1 MAKSAAQRQA
11 KWRRQHP
18 AKARVVSR
26 EAQQKR
32 RDAAKEARPA
42 GIDYPDTQP
51 DNEAE
56 ALIEWAEKVLIVP
69 HGHSLAG
76 QPFKIPDYGAR
87 FIRDCLASK
96 CKDGLICMARKQGKT
111 AITAVIVLYFLV
123 GPGRRRGWRCGIA
136 STSRLTA
143 GELRGQIEAIATASN
158 LKGIRF
164 WKRSSPAITTDGG
177 SVDVLSADRNSGAA
191 SGYDLV
197 IVDELGLLQEKD
209 RGLIN
214 SLRASLA
221 AKNGRFLALSIF
233 GSGPHVPEFL
243 ARKDHEGVCVH
254 LYQPPL
260 DSKIGDESAWRAGNP
275 GLGSIKSLAHM
286 RAALKRVLSS
296 VGDQSFFRAEE
307 MNLPGESSKELLC
320 SPDDWKKCVVRH
332 SSELPP
338 RGGRA
343 WLALDPGGS
352 ASMTSCA
359 CAWENGR
366 LECFSAFPAVPSLED
381 RGTAEGLG
389 SLYVQA
395 RARGEL
401 KTYSGR
407 VTNVADFLA
416 SVIHELADVE
426 IVSGASDRFRKS
438 EVLQILEDPKT
449 GAEFPWEFVP
459 MGCGERG
466 SADVRALQRS
476 ILRAEFKTLPSLL
489 FASGLSSAIIRRDG
503 NSNPGLERS
512 GKARIDLVSALVLAA
527 GLRAAAG
534 DDSEFSVCQRSVT

>member
-1 MAKSAAQRQA
+1 MGQTSAQRQA

-18 AKARVVSR
+18 VASRVAAR
-26 EAQQKR
+26 EGQQKR
-32 RDAAKEARPA
+32 RDIAKASLPA
-42 GIDYPDTQP
+42 GIDYPPVPED
-51 DNEAE
+51 DAE
-56 ALIEWAEKVLIVP
+56 ALIAWAEKVLIVP
-69 HGHSLAG
+69 PGHFSEGGA
-76 QPFKIPDYGAR
+76 FKIPDYGAR
-87 FIRDCLASK
+87 FIRDCLAPG

-143 GELRGQIEAIATASN
+143 GELRSQIEAIAVSSG

-221 AKNGRFLALSIF
+221 AKEGRFLALSIF
-233 GSGPHVPEFL
+233 GSGPHVPEFI
-243 ARKDHEGVCVH
+243 ARKDHTGVCVH

-260 DSKIGDESAWRAGNP
+260 DSKITDEAAWRAGNP
-275 GLGSIKSLAHM
+275 GLGSIKSLSHM

-307 MNLPGESSKELLC
+307 MNLPGRPSAEMIC
-320 SPDDWKKCVVRH
+320 NVDDWTRCTVPPSQLPERSGKCWI
-332 SSELPP
+332 
-338 RGGRA
+338 GYDA
-343 WLALDPGGS
+343 GGS
-352 ASMTSCA
+352 LSLSAVCV
-359 CAWENGR
+359 WFENNR
-366 LECFSAFPAVPSLED
+366 VEFHAALPAIPNMAD
-381 RGTAEGLG
+381 RGVADGCG
-389 SLYVQA
+389 SLYSQA
-395 RARGEL
+395 VERGEL
-401 KTYSGR
+401 TTYSGR
-407 VTNVADFLA
+407 VLPSRDFLA
-416 SVIHELADVE
+416 SVVNGLADCE
-426 IVSGASDRFRKS
+426 IMGGCSDRYRRS
-438 EVLQILEDPKT
+438 ETLQLIEDADA
-449 GAEFPWEFVP
+449 GIDFDWQFVP

-466 SADVRALQRS
+466 SFDVRSFQNMV
-476 ILRAEFKTLPSLL
+476 LRGEIRTAPNLL

-503 NSNPGLERS
+503 NSNPGLDRS
-512 GKARIDLVSALVLAA
+512 GKARIDLISAAVLAA
-527 GLRAAAG
+527 GLRSSACG
-534 DDSEFSVCQRSVT
+534 DDDFGVAQRDVA

>member
-1 MAKSAAQRQA
+1 MGQTSAQRQA
-11 KWRRQHP
+11 KWRKQHP
-18 AKARVVSR
+18 ARSRVAAR
-26 EAQQKR
+26 EGQQRR
-32 RDAAKEARPA
+32 RDAAKVSLPA
-42 GIDYPDTQP
+42 GIDYPPVPED
-51 DNEAE
+51 EAE
-56 ALIEWAEKVLIVP
+56 ALIAWAEKVLIVP
-69 HGHSLAG
+69 PGHSREG

-143 GELRGQIEAIATASN
+143 GELRAQVEAISVASG

-221 AKNGRFLALSIF
+221 AKEGRFLALSIF

-260 DSKIGDESAWRAGNP
+260 DSKIDDESAWHAGNP

-307 MNLPGESSKELLC
+307 MNLPGEANKELIC
-320 SPDDWKKCVVRH
+320 SPDDWNKCVVEP
-332 SSELPP
+332 SKLPP
-338 RGGRA
+338 REGRA
-343 WLALDPGGS
+343 WIGLDLGGS
-352 ASMTSCA
+352 SSLTAA
-359 CAWENGR
+359 CIIFENSR
-366 LECFSAFPAVPSLED
+366 CEFHAALPSIPSLVD
-381 RGTAEGLG
+381 RGIADGCG

-395 RARGEL
+395 EARGEL
-401 KTYSGR
+401 KTYASR
-407 VTNVADFLA
+407 VTPCADFLRG
-416 SVIHELADVE
+416 VLHGLAGVE
-426 IVSGASDRFRKS
+426 IAGGCSDRYRRS
-438 EVLQILEDPKT
+438 EVLQLLDDEDIDFEWSFSAM
-449 GAEFPWEFVP
+449 GA
-459 MGCGERG
+459 GERG
-466 SADVRALQRS
+466 SADVRSFQRMV
-476 ILRAEFKTLPSLL
+476 LRAEIKTSPSLL
-489 FASGLSSAIIRRDG
+489 LASGLSSAVIRRDG
-503 NSNPGLERS
+503 NSNPALDRS
-512 GKARIDLVSALVLAA
+512 GKARIDLVSAAVLAS
-527 GLRAAAG
+527 GLRAAAVG
-534 DDSEFSVCQRSVT
+534 DSEFGVCQRSVA